1 MRRKLIKKIKNT
13 RMKKEKHI
21 IIFRANGP
29 LKNTYLTG
37 ELEKLNFKIINYPI
51 LIVKKIYTKEIKV
64 NNNDVVITTSF
75 NSIYYLSQLTQNRI
89 FNLYTLGKAATLL
102 AKKLGFKNIIECS
115 GDSGNILLSFVR
127 NNKNNLI
134 YRRNIIYAGAK
145 EISFNLP
152 KELSSLGY
160 KVKRYK
166 IYSSEAIN
174 QFSSNFV
181 NLVKKRDV
189 SWIVLLSSKG
199 AKTFQANAKKTFN
212 KEDLSCINFACISS
226 NVAKKLNKKYFK
238 TFYPEKPNTDF
249 IKKIISQCEKKY
261 GS

>member
-1 MRRKLIKKIKNT
+1 MS
-13 RMKKEKHI
+13 KEKHI

-29 LKNTYLTG
+29 LKNTYLTDK
-37 ELEKLNFKIINYPI
+37 LEKLDYKIISYPI

-64 NNNDVVITTSF
+64 NDNDVVITTSF

-102 AKKLGFKNIIECS
+102 GKKLGFKNIIECS
-115 GDSGNILLSFVR
+115 GDSGNILLNFIR

-134 YRRNIIYAGAK
+134 NKGNIIYAGAK

-152 KELSSLGY
+152 KELSKLGY
-160 KVKRYK
+160 NVKRYK

-174 QFSSNFV
+174 YFSSNFI
-181 NLVKKRDV
+181 NLVKKRNV

-199 AKTFQANAKKTFN
+199 AKAFQANAKKAFN
-212 KEDLSCINFACISS
+212 KEELSCINFACISS

-238 TFYPEKPNTDF
+238 TFYPETPNINF

-261 GS
+261 GT